1 MKAILTYHAVDDS
14 GSPVSVPPRAFADHV
29 RWLSSGRVKVLRL
42 GDLLAHP
49 DGKDCAVA
57 ITFDDGF
64 SNARSAAEMLLNAGL
79 PLTIFAVSRHVGQTN
94 QWNGHAEA
102 GIPSAPLMAWDDLE
116 ALMARGA
123 EIAPHTR
130 RHCRL
135 TTLSADALDDEIG
148 GSLEDLRQRLGA
160 ASPHFAYP
168 YGDLDDRVAGRVGR
182 FFRWAYTTDFRPM
195 QAAEDPLRVP
205 RLDMYYFSGPG
216 DLESCG
222 TPRFTRR
229 LAYIR
234 ARRWVRARV
243 IG

>member
-14 GSPVSVPPRAFADHV
+14 GSPISVPPHAFAHHV

-42 GDLLAHP
+42 DDLLAYP
-49 DGKDCAVA
+49 DSEECAVA
-57 ITFDDGF
+57 ITFDDAF
-64 SNARSAAEMLLNAGL
+64 SNARSAAEQLLSAGL
-79 PLTIFAVSRHVGQTN
+79 PVTIFAVSRHVGQTN
-94 QWNGHAEA
+94 AWNGNAEA
-102 GIPSAPLMAWDDLE
+102 GIPTAPLMAWKDLE
-116 ALMARGA
+116 DLMARGA

-135 TTLSADALDDEIG
+135 TSLSTDALDDEIG
-148 GSLEDLRQRLGA
+148 GSLEDLRRHLGT

-168 YGDLDDRVAGRVGR
+168 YGDLDDRVAGHVGR
-182 FFRWAYTTDFRPM
+182 FFRWGHTTDFRPIR
-195 QAAEDPLRVP
+195 ASENPLRVP
-205 RLDMYYFSGPG
+205 RLDMYYFGGPG

-222 TPRFTRR
+222 TPRFARR
-229 LAYIR
+229 LAFIR

>member
-14 GSPVSVPPRAFADHV
+14 GSPVSVSPLAFARHV
-29 RWLSSGRVKVLRL
+29 DWLSSGRVKVLRL
-42 GDLLAHP
+42 DDLLAHP
-49 DGKDCAVA
+49 DSEECAFA

-64 SNARSAAEMLLNAGL
+64 SNARSAAEQLLSAGL
-79 PLTIFAVSRHVGQTN
+79 PVTIFAVSGHVGQTN
-94 QWNGHAEA
+94 AWNGRAEA
-102 GIPSAPLMAWDDLE
+102 GIPTAPLMAWKDLE
-116 ALMARGA
+116 GLMARGA

-160 ASPHFAYP
+160 ASSHFAYP
-168 YGDLDDRVAGRVGR
+168 YGDLDDRVAGHVGR
-182 FFRWAYTTDFRPM
+182 FFRWGHTTDFRPVG
-195 QAAEDPLRVP
+195 AADHPLRLP

-222 TPRFTRR
+222 SPRFARR
-229 LAYIR
+229 MAFIR